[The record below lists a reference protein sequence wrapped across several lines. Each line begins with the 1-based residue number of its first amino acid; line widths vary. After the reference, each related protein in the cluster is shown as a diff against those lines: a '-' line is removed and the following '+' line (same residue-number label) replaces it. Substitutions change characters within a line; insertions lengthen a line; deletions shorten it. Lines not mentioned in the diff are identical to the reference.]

1 MDVRSIIRGLTP
13 TFLLQ
18 FWRDRKKK
26 QTRNQLE
33 EQRKTGDVLTFDKM
47 VQTLENMGVQ
57 QGDTVL
63 VHASLSKMG
72 FVDGGPKTIVDALLK
87 VIGPNGNLLMP
98 TSPNA
103 LLQLDYIRQIE
114 YFDVNESPSKLG
126 ALTEYFRKLPNVK
139 RSAHPTEPVCAF
151 GPDAEYLTAGHL
163 GELTPYTQQS
173 PFYRVAEKGGKILYL
188 GVTLANAG
196 TSLHLLEDAV
206 PFKYPVYYDQI
217 FEVEI
222 RLPDGTNQLVKTK
235 VHNPEFSKKRRCDEL
250 IPRFLEKNVCHEFQ
264 FGKAHS
270 YIFDAR
276 KMLDQ
281 MIEDYTQK
289 GITMYTPN
297 GEA

>member
-1 MDVRSIIRGLTP
+1 MDIRSLVRSLTP
-13 TFLLQ
+13 SFLLA
-18 FWRDRKKK
+18 FWRQRKKK
-26 QTRNQLE
+26 QTRSLLE
-33 EQRKTGDVLTFDKM
+33 EQRLAGDVLNFEKIVTI
-47 VQTLENMGVQ
+47 LHSIGLQ

-72 FVDGGPKTIVDALLK
+72 FVEGGPKTIVDALIQ
-87 VIGPNGNLLMP
+87 VVGETGNILMP

-103 LLQLDYIRQIE
+103 LLQLDYIRDVKV
-114 YFDVNESPSKLG
+114 FDVLQSPSKLG
-126 ALTEYFRKLPNVK
+126 ALTEYFRTLPGVK

-151 GPDAEYLTAGHL
+151 GHDAVYLTEGHL
-163 GELTPYTQQS
+163 GELTPYTSKS

-206 PFKYPVYYDQI
+206 NFKYPVYFDEV
-217 FEVEI
+217 FEVSI
-222 RLPDGTNQLVKTK
+222 QLENNTTTSVKTK
-235 VHNPEFSKKRRCDEL
+235 VHNPEYSKKRRCDEL

-276 KMLDQ
+276 RMLDQ
-281 MIEDYTQK
+281 MISDYEQL
-289 GITMYTPN
+289 GITMYTPKGN
-297 GEA
+297 E